1 MTRYILLGAALM
13 CGLASPALADERA
26 EESDAL
32 VANEDVQPEAKDT
45 ARQAGPPP
53 GAANG
58 PPGGRPPSVFDGDWV
73 TVGIG
78 VGVGST
84 YSGSDDYRISPA
96 PVLQG
101 SIGGI
106 RLAPRPAGLAA
117 DFIPDGDGRI
127 TYSLGP
133 SFRLRSDRAD
143 DIEDEVVE
151 LAGELDRA
159 FELGISGGIG
169 VSQVFKRGDNLG
181 FEVDVRWD
189 IAGAHSGRVIEPQIS
204 YFTPINRG
212 MVGIFNVSA
221 QFVDDDF
228 ADYYFSVDTAQSAA
242 TGLALF
248 QAEGGLNS
256 IGANALFIID
266 FDGNL
271 ANGGLSGVV
280 IGGYSRLQGDAADTP
295 YTSVRGDA
303 NQLFGALGIAYTF

>member
-1 MTRYILLGAALM
+1 MIRTGFLSAALV
-13 CGLASPALADERA
+13 GGFATPALADERPEKSDTAA
-26 EESDAL
+26 EEY
-32 VANEDVQPEAKDT
+32 EAQAET
-45 ARQAGPPP
+45 RQEGPPP
-53 GAANG
+53 GGQGG

-73 TVGIG
+73 TVGVG
-78 VGVGST
+78 VGVGSS

-117 DFIPDGDGRI
+117 DFIPDGEGRI
-127 TYSLGP
+127 TYSFGP
-133 SFRLRSDRAD
+133 SFRVRSDRAD

-159 FELGISGGIG
+159 FELGFSSGIG
-169 VSQVFKRGDNLG
+169 ISQVFGRADNLG
-181 FEVDVRWD
+181 FELDVRWD
-189 IAGAHSGRVIEPQIS
+189 VAGAHSGRVIEPQIA

-212 MVGIFNVSA
+212 MIGIFNLSA

-228 ADYYFSVDTAQSAA
+228 ADYYYSVDAAQSAA
-242 TGLALF
+242 TGLAPF

-256 IGANALFIID
+256 IGANALLIID
-266 FDGNL
+266 LDGNL
-271 ANGGLSGVV
+271 ANGGLSAVV